1 MDVAGLGPRSESFVK
16 VHKAGGWVAM
26 SEVCGLSKGRASFVH
41 SLPQQ
46 VRVAPLGL
54 GHL

>member
-1 MDVAGLGPRSESFVK
+1 MDVAGLGPLYESFVK
-16 VHKAGGWVAM
+16 VHKAGGWVGM
-26 SEVCGLSKGRASFVH
+26 SEVCGLSKGRASFIH

-46 VRVAPLGL
+46 VHVAPPGL